1 MTMVAPVRTGE
12 AVHVTTCARSTSC
25 GAHSTLSSGAPPPP
39 PLPSIRRS
47 AARDVPCTNAVTTN
61 VPAGTPIVAWHVAAS
76 SQLSS
81 DVHEADVAALEA
93 RAAGAAGAAGAAAV
107 TPLALTLPA
116 IVRRGS
122 ESGGDCNAF
131 AIAITIGGSPPSITP
146 PPSGT
151 KYQRACSGVDPSEVA
166 AARSTVP
173 PVGSTD

>member
-39 PLPSIRRS
+39 PLPSTRRS

-81 DVHEADVAALEA
+81 DVHEADIAALEA
-93 RAAGAAGAAGAAAV
+93 RAARAPRGPPGTPPPPPLPADVRRGFETRGHFQAV
-107 TPLALTLPA
+107 ALALTLL
-116 IVRRGS
+116 R
-122 ESGGDCNAF
+122 
-131 AIAITIGGSPPSITP
+131 P
-146 PPSGT
+146 PPAG
-151 KYQRACSGVDPSEVA
+151 PPPPA
-166 AARSTVP
+166 AAHN
-173 PVGSTD
+173 